1 MSRRAGMICML
12 MALAAAA
19 PLSARDLGGLY
30 RSETMEVGAALLL
43 KPDGQFRYQLDYGAV
58 SESADGSWTEHP
70 GIVLLTSTRMEGNWE
85 GPFAGERLAIEGDTL
100 ILRRYDREIKF
111 VRATTQAMGEEE

>member
-1 MSRRAGMICML
+1 
-12 MALAAAA
+12 
-19 PLSARDLGGLY
+19 
-30 RSETMEVGAALLL
+30 MEVGAALLL